1 MPNKSEVNY
10 IRLLKALIELK
21 PNLQPI
27 SIMTDFEK
35 SAINAFHEVFPN
47 SNQRGCFFHLSQC
60 LWRRIQQTEE
70 LAKKYGTDTE
80 FASNIRQLLALA
92 FVPESDVV
100 SSFESLIE
108 SQYFYQNEI
117 YLQPIVDYFEDNWI
131 GRLDRRNR
139 RRQPPYPPSLWNCFT
154 AVINDLP
161 KTNNSVEGWHRGF
174 NELLGAH
181 HPSIWKFIDGL
192 KKEQSLNE
200 LKIEQYVAGQAP
212 PVRRRIYRD
221 SADRIKSKV
230 ERYGNEPLLDYLRG
244 IANNFQL
251 QV

>member
-1 MPNKSEVNY
+1 
-10 IRLLKALIELK
+10 LKALIELK

-35 SAINAFHEVFPN
+35 SAINAFREVFPN
-47 SNQRGCFFHLSQC
+47 SNQRGCFFHLSKC
-60 LWRRIQQTEE
+60 LWRRIQQNHEIVE
-70 LAKKYGTDTE
+70 KYASDSE
-80 FASNIRQLLALA
+80 FALNVRQLLALA
-92 FVPESDVV
+92 FVPEPDVV
-100 SSFESLIE
+100 SAFESLIE
-108 SQYFYQNEI
+108 SQYFDQNET

-139 RRQPPYPPSLWNCFT
+139 RRQPPYPHSLWNCFT
-154 AVINDLP
+154 SVINDLP
-161 KTNNSVEGWHRGF
+161 KTNNSVEGRHRGF
-174 NELLGAH
+174 SQLLGAH

-200 LKIEQYVAGQAP
+200 LKIEQYIAGQAP
-212 PVRRRIYRD
+212 PARRRIYRD
-221 SADRIKSKV
+221 SADRIKAKV
-230 ERYGNEPLLDYLRG
+230 ERYGTEPLLDYLRG

>member
-35 SAINAFHEVFPN
+35 SAINAFREVFPN
-47 SNQRGCFFHLSQC
+47 SSQCGCFFHLSQC
-60 LWRRIQQTEE
+60 LWRRIKQNKE
-70 LAKKYGTDTE
+70 LVEKYGTDTE
-80 FASNIRQLLALA
+80 FASNIRQLIALA

-108 SQYFYQNEI
+108 SQYFCQNEI
-117 YLQPIVDYFEDNWI
+117 HLQSIVDYFEDNWI

-154 AVINDLP
+154 DVINDLP
-161 KTNNSVEGWHRGF
+161 KTNNSVEG
-174 NELLGAH
+174 
-181 HPSIWKFIDGL
+181 
-192 KKEQSLNE
+192 
-200 LKIEQYVAGQAP
+200 
-212 PVRRRIYRD
+212 
-221 SADRIKSKV
+221 
-230 ERYGNEPLLDYLRG
+230 
-244 IANNFQL
+244 
-251 QV
+251 